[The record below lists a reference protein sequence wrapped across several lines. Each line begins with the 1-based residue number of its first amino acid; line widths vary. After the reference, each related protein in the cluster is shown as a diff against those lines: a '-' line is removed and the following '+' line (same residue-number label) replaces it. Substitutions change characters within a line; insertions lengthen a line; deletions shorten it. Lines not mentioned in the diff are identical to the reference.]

1 MAISGLRRLFRLA
14 VRPVAVEQEVD
25 AELQFH
31 LETEAARLMALGM
44 RSDAARQEAR
54 RRFGD
59 LRFTR
64 EVLVMIDQQRRG
76 RERRAGWFEDLRQ
89 DLAYAFRG
97 FRRQPGF
104 AALVVGTL
112 ALGIGANTTMFGI
125 IDRLLLR
132 PPAFLAEPAT
142 TSRLFTRRSQQNS
155 EDRIDNNISYK
166 RYRELRAGAASVHA
180 AAFFVDRER
189 VVGTGEAARQ
199 LPVSLVSASFW
210 SFFSVRPALGRFF
223 TDAEDHT
230 PDGSTVAVLGYGLWQ
245 TSFGGDRGVVGKQ
258 LYIGARPYAIIGVA
272 PRGFSGMSL
281 GAVAAFIPI
290 TAAGHEMFGDMY
302 FTGHHVSWMEMIV
315 RRKPGVSVEVA
326 EAELTRAYQASRT
339 AEGRVRVE
347 AVARSRVELGS
358 SIWDRGPKRSE
369 SAQVATWLAAVAA
382 ILLLI
387 VCANVANLMLA
398 RALRRRR
405 EIAVRLALGAGRR
418 RLLRQL
424 LTESTGLALLGG
436 AAGLALAHFGGGVLR
451 SALITEVDWSSTPVF
466 DTRVLLFT
474 GAIALLT
481 GMLTGLAP
489 VFQAGR
495 ADVTG
500 ALKQGGREGS
510 RQHARLRSGLLVLQ
524 AALSVVLL
532 VGAGL
537 FVRSLRNANAVD
549 LGYEPSRMLFVTTDL
564 RAERL
569 TPAAEAQLKRRLL
582 DAARA
587 TPGVVHAGLTGA
599 IPFWMSWTEDL
610 FVPGRDSLSGLGTF
624 YLNRVSSDYFATTG
638 TGIVLGRDL
647 ADADSSH
654 TPGPVVVSETMA
666 RRVWPGQSALGQCIK
681 VGADTVPCSEVVGI
695 AHDVRW
701 GSLGD
706 DDRMQLYL
714 PIGASNR
721 GAIFVRTAGAPEA
734 IAEPLRRALQRLMP
748 GTAFVTVGA
757 LESTLEPQLRPWRL
771 GATMFTIFGLLALVV
786 AAIGLY
792 GVIAYSVT
800 QRLHEMGIRVALG
813 AKTSDVLRLVVGEGV
828 RVALIGIVLGAAG
841 AFAAG
846 KLIASLL
853 FGVPAR
859 DPLTFGVVALVL
871 LLTATLA
878 SLIPA
883 LRASRVDP
891 NLALRTD

>member
-1 MAISGLRRLFRLA
+1 MPFAGLRRLFRLA
-14 VRPVAVEQEVD
+14 VRPAPVEQEVD
-25 AELQFH
+25 AELEFH
-31 LETEAARLMALGM
+31 LEAEAARLVSLGM
-44 RSDAARQEAR
+44 RPAAARQEAR

-59 LRFTR
+59 LRYTR
-64 EVLVMIDQQRRG
+64 EVLVTIDKQRRG

-89 DLAYAFRG
+89 DLGYALRG

-104 AALVVGTL
+104 AALVIVTL
-112 ALGIGANTTMFGI
+112 GLGIGANTTMFGI

-132 PPAFLAEPAT
+132 PPAFLADPAA

-166 RYRELRAGAASVHA
+166 RYLELAAGARSVDA

-189 VVGTGEAARQ
+189 VVGTGANARQ
-199 LPVSLVSASFW
+199 LQVSLVSASLW
-210 SFFSVRPALGRFF
+210 PLFSVRPVLGRFF
-223 TDAEDHT
+223 TPAEDRT
-230 PDGSTVAVLGYGLWQ
+230 PDGGTVAVLGYGFWR
-245 TSFGGDRGVVGKQ
+245 SAYGGDATVVGKQ
-258 LYIGARPYAIIGVA
+258 VYIGARPYTVIGVA

-281 GAVAAFIPI
+281 GPVAAFIPI
-290 TAAGHEMFGDMY
+290 TSAAHEMFGDMY
-302 FTGHHVSWMEMIV
+302 FTGHNVSWMEMIV
-315 RRKPGVSVEVA
+315 RRKPGVSVEAA

-358 SIWDRGPKRSE
+358 AIWDRGPKRSE
-369 SAQVATWLAAVAA
+369 SARVATWLAGVAA

-405 EIAVRLALGAGRR
+405 EIAVRVALGAGRR
-418 RLLRQL
+418 RLVRQL

-451 SALITEVDWSSTPVF
+451 RALITEVDWTATPPF
-466 DTRVLLFT
+466 DARVLLFT
-474 GAIALLT
+474 AGVALLT
-481 GMLTGLAP
+481 GILTGLAP
-489 VFQAGR
+489 LLQTGR
-495 ADVTG
+495 PDITG
-500 ALKQGGREGS
+500 ALKLGAHEGGRQS
-510 RQHARLRSGLLVLQ
+510 AKLRSALLVLQ
-524 AALSVVLL
+524 AALSVLLL

-537 FVRSLRNANAVD
+537 FVRSLRNARAVD
-549 LGYEPSRMLFVTTDL
+549 LGYRPAQMLFAITDL

-569 TPAAEAQLKRRLL
+569 TAVAEAQLNRRLL
-582 DAARA
+582 EAARA
-587 TPGVVHAGLTGA
+587 TPGVLHAGLSGA

-610 FVPGRDSLSGLGTF
+610 YVPGRDSLNALGTF
-624 YLNRVSSDYFATTG
+624 YLNRVSGDYFATTG
-638 TGIVLGRDL
+638 TGILLGRDL
-647 ADADSSH
+647 TDADSSR
-654 TPGPVVVSETMA
+654 TPGPVVVSETLA
-666 RRVWPGQSALGQCIK
+666 RKVWPGRSALGQCVK

-714 PIGASNR
+714 PIGGSRR
-721 GAIFVRTAGAPEA
+721 GFIFVRTAGDPARL
-734 IAEPLRRALQRLMP
+734 AEPLRRGLQGLMP

-771 GATMFTIFGLLALVV
+771 GATMFTLFGVLALVV

-792 GVIAYSVT
+792 GVIAYSVA
-800 QRLHEMGIRVALG
+800 QRLHEMGVRIALG
-813 AKTSDVLRLVVGEGV
+813 ARTSDLLRLVVGEGI
-828 RVALIGIVLGAAG
+828 RVALLGIVLGAAA

-846 KLIASLL
+846 KLLASLL

-878 SLIPA
+878 SLVPA
-883 LRASRVDP
+883 WRASRVDP
-891 NLALRTD
+891 NLALRAE

>member
-1 MAISGLRRLFRLA
+1 MAFAGLRRLFRLA
-14 VRPVAVEQEVD
+14 VRPAAVEQDVD
-25 AELQFH
+25 AELVFH
-31 LETEAARLMALGM
+31 LETEAARLVSLGM
-44 RSDAARQEAR
+44 RPDAARLEAR

-64 EVLVMIDQQRRG
+64 EKLVTIDRQRRG
-76 RERRAGWFEDLRQ
+76 QERRAGWLEDLGQ
-89 DLAYAFRG
+89 DLGYALRG

-104 AALVVGTL
+104 AVLVVLTL

-125 IDRLLLR
+125 VDRLLLR
-132 PPAFLAEPAT
+132 PPAFLADPTT
-142 TSRLFTRRSQQNS
+142 TSRLFTRRSQQNG

-166 RYRELRAGAASVHA
+166 RYLELKEGARSVDAS
-180 AAFFVDRER
+180 AFFVDRER

-210 SFFSVRPALGRFF
+210 PFFSVRPALGRFF
-223 TDAEDHT
+223 TDAEDRT
-230 PDGSTVAVLGYGLWQ
+230 PDGATVAVLGYGYWQ
-245 TSFGGDRGVVGKQ
+245 TGFGGDRGVLGKQ
-258 LYIGARPYAIIGVA
+258 VYIGARPYTVIGVA

-281 GAVAAFIPI
+281 GAAAAFIPI
-290 TAAGHEMFGDMY
+290 TAAGHEMFGDVY
-302 FTGHHVSWMEMIV
+302 FTGHHVSWMEMMV
-315 RRKPGVSVEVA
+315 RRKPGVSVAAA
-326 EAELTRAYQASRT
+326 EAELTRVYQASRT

-358 SIWDRGPKRSE
+358 AIWDRGPKRSE
-369 SAQVATWLAAVAA
+369 SARVATWLAGVAA
-382 ILLLI
+382 VLLLI

-405 EIAVRLALGAGRR
+405 EIAVRVALGAGRR

-451 SALITEVDWSSTPVF
+451 RALITDVDWSATPAF
-466 DTRVLLFT
+466 DARVLGFT
-474 GAIALLT
+474 AAVALLT
-481 GMLTGLAP
+481 GVLTGLAP
-489 VFQAGR
+489 IFQAGKP
-495 ADVTG
+495 DLVG
-500 ALKQGGREGS
+500 GLKLGGREGS
-510 RQHARLRSGLLVLQ
+510 RQSAKLRSTLLVLQ
-524 AALSVVLL
+524 AALSVLLL

-549 LGYEPSRMLFVTTDL
+549 LGYQPSQMLFVTTDL

-569 TPAAEAQLKRRLL
+569 TPLAGAQLKQRLL

-587 TPGVVHAGLTGA
+587 TPGVVHASRTLA

-647 ADADSSH
+647 ADADSSRS
-654 TPGPVVVSETMA
+654 PGPVVVSETLA
-666 RRVWPGQSALGQCIK
+666 QRVWPGKSAIGQCVKI
-681 VGADTVPCSEVVGI
+681 GADTVPCSEVVGV

-706 DDRMQLYL
+706 EDRMQLYL

-721 GAIFVRTAGAPEA
+721 GALFVRTADDPSGL
-734 IAEPLRRALQRLMP
+734 AEPLRRTLQRLMP

-757 LESTLEPQLRPWRL
+757 LEGTLEPQLRPWRL

-800 QRLHEMGIRVALG
+800 QRLHEMGVRIALG
-813 AKTSDVLRLVVGEGV
+813 ARTGDLLRLVVGEGV
-828 RVALIGIVLGAAG
+828 RVALLGVVLGAAG
-841 AFAAG
+841 AYAAG

-853 FGVPAR
+853 FGVPSR
-859 DPLTFGVVALVL
+859 DPLTFGVVAVVL

-891 NLALRTD
+891 NLALRAE

>member
-1 MAISGLRRLFRLA
+1 MAFPGLRRLFRLS
-14 VRPVAVEQEVD
+14 VRPPAVEQEVD
-25 AELQFH
+25 AELEFH
-31 LETEAARLMALGM
+31 LDAEAARLAGLGM
-44 RSDAARQEAR
+44 RPDAARAEAR

-59 LRFTR
+59 LRYTR
-64 EVLVMIDQQRRG
+64 EALVTIDKQRRG
-76 RERRAGWFEDLRQ
+76 RERRAAWFEDLGQ
-89 DLAYAFRG
+89 DLGYALRG

-104 AALVVGTL
+104 AALVVVTL
-112 ALGIGANTTMFGI
+112 GLGIGANTTMFGI
-125 IDRLLLR
+125 VDRLLLR
-132 PPAFLAEPAT
+132 PPAFLVDPAA

-166 RYRELRAGAASVHA
+166 RYRELREGARSVEA

-189 VVGTGEAARQ
+189 VVGTGEDARQ

-210 SFFSVRPALGRFF
+210 SFFDVRPVLGRFF
-223 TDAEDHT
+223 TDAEDRT
-230 PDGSTVAVLGYGLWQ
+230 PDGATVVVLGYGLWQ
-245 TSFGGDRGVVGKQ
+245 TGFGGDGGVLGRQV
-258 LYIGARPYAIIGVA
+258 YIGARPYTVIGVA

-281 GAVAAFIPI
+281 GAAAAFIPI
-290 TAAGHEMFGDMY
+290 TAAAHEMFGDMF
-302 FTGHHVSWMEMIV
+302 FTGHNVSWMEMMV
-315 RRKPGVSVEVA
+315 RRKPGVSVEAA

-339 AEGRVRVE
+339 AEGRARVE

-358 SIWDRGPKRSE
+358 SIWDRGPRRSE
-369 SAQVATWLAAVAA
+369 SAQVAIWLAAVAA

-405 EIAVRLALGAGRR
+405 EIAVRVALGAGRR

-451 SALITEVDWSSTPVF
+451 STLITEVDWSSTPVF

-474 GAIALLT
+474 GAMALLT
-481 GMLTGLAP
+481 GVLTGLAP

-495 ADVTG
+495 SDVTG
-500 ALKQGGREGS
+500 ALKLGGREGS

-524 AALSVVLL
+524 AALSVLLL

-549 LGYEPSRMLFVTTDL
+549 LGYEPGRMLFVTTDL

-569 TPAAEAQLKRRLL
+569 TPAAVAQLKRRLL

-587 TPGVVHAGLTGA
+587 TPGVQKAGLTGA

-647 ADADSSH
+647 ADADSSR
-654 TPGPVVVSETMA
+654 TPGPVVVSETLA
-666 RRVWPGQSALGQCIK
+666 RRVWPGQSAIGQCIK

-706 DDRMQLYL
+706 EDLMQLYL
-714 PIGASNR
+714 PIGASSR
-721 GAIFVRTAGAPEA
+721 GMIFVRTAGAPERLT
-734 IAEPLRRALQRLMP
+734 EPLRRTLQRLMP
-748 GTAFVTVGA
+748 GTAFVTVGS
-757 LESTLEPQLRPWRL
+757 LEGTLEPQLRPWRL

-792 GVIAYSVT
+792 GVIAYSVA
-800 QRLHEMGIRVALG
+800 QRLHEMGVRIALG
-813 AKTSDVLRLVVGEGV
+813 AKTGDLLRLVVGEGV
-828 RVALIGIVLGAAG
+828 RVAVLGILLGAAG
-841 AFAAG
+841 AYAAG

-891 NLALRTD
+891 NLALRAE